1 MTTAIPLKK
10 ENREDKLCKLVDTVS
25 EIDYKSKTQSTI
37 SVVCDRGTGNGQL
50 NSPLE
55 WPLGVTVDHSTGNIY
70 VVDRNNKCVKVFDNN
85 AKYVFKFGDS
95 GGEKKMD
102 HPRGLVICFD
112 KVLISQRSDHI
123 LVYQLDGKFVSRIG
137 SEGSGK
143 LQFNRPFGLK
153 TDESNDDIYICDLGN
168 YRIQIISQSFQ
179 YRSQFGKDI
188 LHWPLDI
195 KLYKDNI
202 FVIDVSNPC
211 LHIFNRD
218 LELQKSVISKGR
230 GQQVIY
236 PRCFIIDKFDNI
248 LISDYDSNSILILNS
263 EFEFI
268 HKISSNHP
276 MGITM
281 DKGNRVIVVCHSA
294 NCLQIF

>member
-10 ENREDKLCKLVDTVS
+10 ENREDKLCKLVETVS
-25 EIDYKSKTQSTI
+25 EIDYKSKTQSII
-37 SVVCDRGTGNGQL
+37 SICDRGTGNEQL
-50 NSPLE
+50 NS
-55 WPLGVTVDHSTGNIY
+55 PLGVTVDHSTGNIY
-70 VVDRNNKCVKVFDNN
+70 VADLDNKCVKVFDNN

-95 GGEKKMD
+95 GEEGKMD
-102 HPRGLVICFD
+102 CPRGLVICFN
-112 KVLISQRSDHI
+112 KVLISQSYHI
-123 LVYQLDGKFVSRIG
+123 LVYQLDGKFVSRIS

-143 LQFNRPFGLK
+143 LQFNRPFGLT

-179 YRSQFGKDI
+179 YKSQFGKDI

-218 LELQKSVISKGR
+218 LELQKSVITRGV
-230 GQQVIY
+230 GQQVIF
-236 PRCFIIDKFDNI
+236 PRCFTIDKFDNI

-263 EFEFI
+263 KFEFI
-268 HKISSNHP
+268 HKISTSNHP

-281 DKGNRVIVVCHSA
+281 DKQDRVIVVCHSA